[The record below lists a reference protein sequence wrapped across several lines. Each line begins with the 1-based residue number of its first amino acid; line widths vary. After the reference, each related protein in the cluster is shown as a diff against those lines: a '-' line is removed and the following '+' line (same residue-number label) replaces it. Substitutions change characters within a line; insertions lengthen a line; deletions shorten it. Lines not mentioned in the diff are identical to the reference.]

1 MSGTGPIQNNLP
13 VVAPQAR
20 AHTRESKPAE
30 EAVALPQDSVQVQPQ
45 AQPQPS
51 AEDGTYITVRMKVK
65 NELLEVNPE
74 TGKSKLDDLTPDF
87 VPETQKSPNAPVVL
101 TALTDPNVPEGYAP
115 VTTVALV
122 PQEQAQDANK
132 LHEDFFPAF
141 VPKGGYVMSQG
152 ELDQYTKDQVEAG
165 RQKGVSEGFEKGKKE
180 AVPPGFQPKLMDSAA
195 GLKIEGRRDQISTI
209 LGMLGST
216 SGGLGIAAGIG
227 MPVQYAAPL
236 ALATAPLQILGPT
249 GTMTQMAKLE
259 NQKAALIESVKA
271 ENPDK
276 DPMKV
281 VVDMNPHTQTAI
293 TTEDAIKNI
302 DTLKN
307 TQKMKTLGAALLA
320 GAGVAA
326 LGGWGTAAT
335 ALAVGSLASPLAD
348 ALPTF
353 DKIGQVRDRKQELK
367 AMLEAGQ
374 EKVEVQVPIF
384 NSEGTPIGFKAEEI
398 PVQEALDHVNK
409 QQKLLTLGAVGAVAQ
424 AGSLVAMGL
433 GAPIL
438 MVVAGSVALPLLA
451 RGALFPK
458 ESWET
463 LKALPGQI
471 WDGIKAVGRAIGRK
485 LGLVKE
491 SGGPESKDAQPLTPS
506 QRQMAETLGALAEQ
520 NPDLAKG
527 LHETLQALHRPP
539 QNEEETK
546 AAIAAGELHQKQ
558 LAQLKSEYPELA
570 EQWTASIQGMAEEQ
584 SQAVQA
590 AQFEHMNNEVEK
602 VVTSEHAQSLLKSD
616 RVQQALSEIGQ
627 DHEFGEGVVRLMAQ
641 AQIFQSNEVFQQ
653 LLEQE
658 SSSVEAQQQLAIYRA
673 LESEIQSR
681 QPAGAPSAA

>member
-13 VVAPQAR
+13 VVAPQSR
-20 AHTRESKPAE
+20 GPVRESAAPE
-30 EAVALPQDSVQVQPQ
+30 EAASLPQDSVQVQPQ
-45 AQPQPS
+45 APPQPS

-87 VPETQKSPNAPVVL
+87 VPESQKSPNAPVVL

-122 PQEQAQDANK
+122 PGEQAQDTNK

-141 VPKGGYVMSQG
+141 VPKGGYVMSQS
-152 ELDQYTKDQVEAG
+152 ELEQYTKEQTEAG
-165 RQKGVSEGFEKGKKE
+165 RQRGLSEGIEKGKKE

-259 NQKAALIESVKA
+259 NQKAALIESVRA

-281 VVDMNPHTQTAI
+281 VVDMNPHTQMPI

-302 DTLKN
+302 DTLKK

-335 ALAVGSLASPLAD
+335 ALAVGSLAAPLAD
-348 ALPTF
+348 TLPTF
-353 DKIGQVRDRKQELK
+353 DKIGQVRDRKKELK

-384 NSEGTPIGFKAEEI
+384 NDEGTPIGFKAEEVPI
-398 PVQEALDHVNK
+398 QEALDHVNK
-409 QQKLLTLGAVGAVAQ
+409 QQKLLALGTIGAVAQ

-485 LGLVKE
+485 LGLVKDT
-491 SGGPESKDAQPLTPS
+491 SGPETKDAQPLTPS
-506 QRQMAETLGALAEQ
+506 QRQMAETLGALAEK
-520 NPDLAKG
+520 NPDLARG

-546 AAIAAGELHQKQ
+546 AAIAAGEEHQKQ
-558 LAQLKSEYPELA
+558 LAQLKAEYPELA
-570 EQWTASIQGMAEEQ
+570 EQWTAAIQGMAEEQ
-584 SQAVQA
+584 AQAVQA

-616 RVQQALSEIGQ
+616 RVQAALSEIGQ

-653 LLEQE
+653 LLEE
-658 SSSVEAQQQLAIYRA
+658 EASSVEARQQLAVYRA
-673 LESEIQSR
+673 LETEIQSR